1 MYSWGAGYRPSPDLS
16 PAKAGRLVRRIAV
29 VKSVPGFASQGSGE
43 VFQGA
48 VAVQRCADSV
58 PTVLGQ
64 PCGIGF
70 SI

>member
-16 PAKAGRLVRRIAV
+16 PAKAGRSVLKGLLWSSLSPVLRRR
-29 VKSVPGFASQGSGE
+29 SGE

-70 SI
+70 FV